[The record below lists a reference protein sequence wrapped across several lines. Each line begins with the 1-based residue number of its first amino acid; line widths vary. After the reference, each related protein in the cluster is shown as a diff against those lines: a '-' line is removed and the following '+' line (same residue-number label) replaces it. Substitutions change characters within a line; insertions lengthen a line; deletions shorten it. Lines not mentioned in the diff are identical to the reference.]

1 MMLFNEGLILG
12 CFNDGHFFGGVSMTV
27 ISLGCFNEC
36 WAMTIVFQEH
46 SLWCLLDDGDL
57 FPGRVE
63 AAFDYHADPN
73 ESSGA
78 HVRCL
83 TRSAGFTRFG

>member
-1 MMLFNEGLILG
+1 MLFNVCYFFGVLGNDNHLG
-12 CFNDGHFFGGVSMTV
+12 CYT
-27 ISLGCFNEC
+27 
-36 WAMTIVFQEH
+36 MTIALQEH

-73 ESSGA
+73 ESSGM

-83 TRSAGFTRFG
+83 TRSVGFTRFG

>member
-12 CFNDGHFFGGVSMTV
+12 CFNDGHFFGGVSMT
-27 ISLGCFNEC
+27 IIWET
-36 WAMTIVFQEH
+36 TIVFQEH
-46 SLWCLLDDGDL
+46 SLQCLLDDGDL
-57 FPGRVE
+57 FPRRVE

-83 TRSAGFTRFG
+83 TRSAGFMRFG